1 MLIKNAKKTDG
12 NWDFD
17 LQLLDVEVDYLVNLA
32 VANLLHSGVLHIEE
46 QEAEQEVSLASGNE
60 TLN

>member
-1 MLIKNAKKTDG
+1 MLIRNAKKTDG

-17 LQLLDVEVDYLVNLA
+17 LQLLDAEVDYLVNLA
-32 VANLLHSGVLHIEE
+32 VANLLHSGVLRIEE
-46 QEAEQEVSLASGNE
+46 QEVEQEVSLSSGNE